1 MRVQNLD
8 SKYKIEIV
16 LWDWNIDPEI
26 QLLAIVSGMIKLSF
40 TTVCCKLDETIV
52 NFANAGINHIEFKWC
67 MNRLAK
73 SIWTNSKKK
82 SASQTGI
89 LNELTWM
96 RTSNWDTTALER
108 WFCAYA
114 SNKVWIAALFTI
126 VECIRIFQGTILKF

>member
-73 SIWTNSKKK
+73 SI
-82 SASQTGI
+82 
-89 LNELTWM
+89 
-96 RTSNWDTTALER
+96 
-108 WFCAYA
+108 
-114 SNKVWIAALFTI
+114 
-126 VECIRIFQGTILKF
+126 